1 MGRKVFISVLGSS
14 NYACCKYKKDEFLSL
29 PVRFIQEATIDY
41 HLRTNE
47 WNADDLVLILM
58 TEGARC
64 SNWVDNGHTNRD
76 TGEAIECEGLHTR
89 LEMMNMPCRIV
100 TIEDLPN
107 GNSEEEIW
115 EIFNKVF
122 EAIGNN
128 DEIYFDITH
137 GFRFLPMLVLTLSF
151 YAKFLK
157 GIRIASVTYGNY
169 ESRNKTTDI
178 APIIDLTSLPAVLDW
193 SFAAGQFVD
202 SGSVKRLCEL
212 CDAELKPILRDPD
225 RRDES
230 TILLNKYIKSL
241 ATLVDDL
248 YLCRGANII
257 DASTIKSVKERA
269 TENVKTFISPLNPIF
284 KKVNESLEPFDPNSN
299 VMNTIYAARWCFE
312 KGLYQQSATILQE
325 GIVSF
330 FASRHNIQLVNERER
345 GFINIAFACLADS
358 TILEREESIPD
369 KVNEIMTDEL
379 LGDRYIVNKFAHLTR
394 IRNDYNHSGMRSSQ
408 VPMQPT
414 KIKRAIEECLRF
426 FEEYFAEC
434 CEEPVEKPVHNVG
447 ETYFINIS
455 NHPSDKWDEK
465 QRNAALEYGSIVD
478 IPFPEIDTNDST
490 EKLALLADEYLG
502 KIKAIASPYSAV
514 VHLMGE
520 QTFCFSLL
528 TRLQKA
534 GYRCVASTT
543 KRIVQEIGNNER
555 CVVFSFEKFREYE
568 LCK

>member
-1 MGRKVFISVLGSS
+1 MRRKVFISVLGSS
-14 NYACCKYKKDEFLSL
+14 NYAGCQYKKDEFLSL
-29 PVRFIQEATIDY
+29 PVRFIQEAIIGY

-47 WNADDLVLILM
+47 WNADDQVLILM
-58 TEGARC
+58 TEGARY
-64 SNWVDNGHTNRD
+64 SNWVDNGHTNRN
-76 TGEAIECEGLHTR
+76 TGEAIECEGLRTR
-89 LEMMNMPCRIV
+89 LEKMNLPCKIA

-115 EIFNKVF
+115 EIFNRVF

-157 GIRIASVTYGNY
+157 DIRIASVTYGNY

-212 CDAELKPILRDPD
+212 CDAELKPILRDPE

-230 TILLNKYIKSL
+230 TMLLNRYIKSL

-248 YLCRGANII
+248 YLCRGVNII
-257 DASTIKSVKERA
+257 DATTIRSVKERA

-284 KKVNESLEPFDPNSN
+284 NKVNKSLEPFATKST
-299 VMNTIYAARWCFE
+299 VKNTMAAARWCFE

-330 FASRHNIQLVNERER
+330 FASRHRISVVNEKLRHT
-345 GFINIAFACLADS
+345 INWAFDIAANNES
-358 TILEREESIPD
+358 TYSTTG
-369 KVNEIMTDEL
+369 NELLDEL
-379 LGDRYIVNKFAHLTR
+379 LSDEQLINNECKNTFTHLKT
-394 IRNDYNHSGMRSSQ
+394 IRNDYNHSGMRSAQ
-408 VPMQPT
+408 LPLKPG
-414 KIKRAIEECLRF
+414 KIVAGIDKCLQF

-434 CEEPVEKPVHNVG
+434 SEEPVEKPVHTVG
-447 ETYFINIS
+447 ETFFINIS

-465 QRNAALEYGSIVD
+465 QRDAALEYGRIVD
-478 IPFPEIDTNDST
+478 MPFPNIDANDSAD
-490 EKLALLADEYLG
+490 KIASLADEYIG

-555 CVVFSFEKFREYE
+555 CVVFCFEKFREYE

>member
-1 MGRKVFISVLGSS
+1 MLLQCDF
-14 NYACCKYKKDEFLSL
+14 
-29 PVRFIQEATIDY
+29 
-41 HLRTNE
+41 
-47 WNADDLVLILM
+47 
-58 TEGARC
+58 
-64 SNWVDNGHTNRD
+64 
-76 TGEAIECEGLHTR
+76 
-89 LEMMNMPCRIV
+89 
-100 TIEDLPN
+100 
-107 GNSEEEIW
+107 
-115 EIFNKVF
+115 VF
-122 EAIGNN
+122 EAIDNN

-212 CDAELKPILRDPD
+212 CDAELKPILRDPN

-269 TENVKTFISPLNPIF
+269 TENAKTFISPLNPIF

-330 FASRHNIQLVNERER
+330 FASRHNIQLVNESER
-345 GFINIAFACLADS
+345 GFINIAFAYLADS

-369 KVNEIMTDEL
+369 KVNEILTDEL
-379 LGDRYIVNKFAHLTR
+379 LGDRDIVNKFSHLTR

-426 FEEYFAEC
+426 FEDYFAEC
-434 CEEPVEKPVHNVG
+434 SEKPVEKPVPTVG

-465 QRNAALEYGSIVD
+465 QRIAALEYGSIVD

-490 EKLALLADEYLG
+490 EKLTQLADEYLG
-502 KIKAIASPYSAV
+502 KIKAIASPYSSV

-555 CVVFSFEKFREYE
+555 CVVFGFEKFREYE